1 MGESYFAE
9 TLLKDVR
16 FEESDLSGAEFFK
29 TPLAD
34 IDLSSDK
41 VSGLHCEPES
51 LRGAIISP
59 AQAIDFITYFG
70 LKIKGE

>member
-1 MGESYFAE
+1 
-9 TLLKDVR
+9 
-16 FEESDLSGAEFFK
+16 
-29 TPLAD
+29 
-34 IDLSSDK
+34 
-41 VSGLHCEPES
+41 LHCEPDS